1 MSSSFLSLS
10 LWGRQLTH
18 HVDQLKKHVIDTVL
32 TPPIPAEVFE
42 SAADCLVH
50 VSDTPALTYSSL
62 FRLLEKIKPNVLIH
76 TGDLVDQL
84 KLGNHSYLHS
94 LYQEK
99 VECFIRQL
107 ERMPVDTIYLVPG
120 NHDDP
125 DILTYTCQRSHV
137 LSGSSLVNFGPFKLG
152 VAHQPQDLPP
162 GADFGLYGHS
172 PDKPPA
178 NSGRP
183 LSGLQSI
190 NVLLANGNIY
200 SIPYPRGTDVARG
213 IKIRPQKL

>member
-1 MSSSFLSLS
+1 
-10 LWGRQLTH
+10 
-18 HVDQLKKHVIDTVL
+18 
-32 TPPIPAEVFE
+32 
-42 SAADCLVH
+42 
-50 VSDTPALTYSSL
+50 
-62 FRLLEKIKPNVLIH
+62 
-76 TGDLVDQL
+76 
-84 KLGNHSYLHS
+84 
-94 LYQEK
+94 
-99 VECFIRQL
+99 
-107 ERMPVDTIYLVPG
+107 MPVDTIYLVPG

-152 VAHQPQDLPP
+152 VAHQPQNLPP

-172 PDKPPA
+172 PPDKPPA

-213 IKIRPQKL
+213 IKIRPPKSYKRRWWCVIFTLRSPQYMLLRTTNSSRVEATLVELSAVRGHDLPTTLGNAGENDSVVLLAPTFHCGIL